1 MILKSTALRPTTQ
14 VNKEGIMKLI
24 IAYIQPDKLNPL
36 KEVLYQNDIHRFSVV
51 DAFGHSEED
60 GFLET
65 YRGVEMEVDLMKKIR
80 VEIAVNNDFCEKVV
94 GCIIDAG
101 KTGSIGDGKIF
112 VIPIEETYR
121 IRTGESG
128 EDAIG

>member
-1 MILKSTALRPTTQ
+1 LILKSTALRPTTQ

>member
-1 MILKSTALRPTTQ
+1 
-14 VNKEGIMKLI
+14 MKLI